1 MPEQRFTSV
10 WTREHKPRRE
20 QQGLSRDQIVRA
32 TVELL
37 DAEGM
42 EALSMRKLGARLGAG
57 ATSLYWHVA
66 NKNELLE
73 LAMDEVFGEVRLP
86 ASESWRE
93 TTSNIAWGLRAAIMA
108 HPWFTF
114 VLGSLPALGPNA
126 LNCSAMLC
134 AALSR
139 AGFTGTDIDYAGAA
153 VLSYTIGATA
163 PEAAYTSA
171 LKSRGL
177 TMEQANRDLAPAVE
191 RATRAHPEIHARF
204 QESAGSTVDPI
215 AHRQLSFDFGLIAV
229 LDGLAARLSRSA
241 DMSPN
246 HLTN

>member
-10 WTREHKPRRE
+10 WTREHKPRRA
-20 QQGLSRDQIVRA
+20 QQGLSREQIVRA

-42 EALSMRKLGARLGAG
+42 EALSMRKLGAKLGAG

-73 LAMDEVFGEVRLP
+73 LAMDEVFGAVRIP
-86 ASESWRE
+86 TSDSWRE
-93 TTSNIAWGLRAAIMA
+93 VVGNVAWGLRAAILA

-126 LNCSAMLC
+126 MNCSATLC
-134 AALSR
+134 AALAR
-139 AGFTGTDIDYAGAA
+139 AGFQKHDIDYAGAA
-153 VLSYTIGATA
+153 VLSYTVGATA

-171 LKSRGL
+171 LKSRGI
-177 TMEQANRDLAPAVE
+177 TMEQAQRDLAPAVE
-191 RATRAHPEIHARF
+191 KVARAHPEVHARF
-204 QESAGSTVDPI
+204 QEAVESTIDPL
-215 AHRQLSFDFGLIAV
+215 AHRQLAFDFGLV
-229 LDGLAARLSRSA
+229 SMLDGLAMRLPKSA
-241 DMSPN
+241 DMSAN
-246 HLTN
+246 HQTH

>member
-10 WTREHKPRRE
+10 WTRESKPRRA
-20 QQGLSRDQIVRA
+20 QQGLSREQIVRA

-42 EALSMRKLGARLGAG
+42 EALSMRKLGAKLGAG

-73 LAMDEVFGEVRLP
+73 LAMDEVFGAVRIP
-86 ASESWRE
+86 DSESWRE
-93 TTSNIAWGLRAAIMA
+93 VTSNVAWGLRAAIMA

-114 VLGSLPALGPNA
+114 VLGTLPALGPNA
-126 LNCSAMLC
+126 LKCSATLC
-134 AALSR
+134 AALAR

-177 TMEQANRDLAPAVE
+177 TMAEANRDLAPAVE

-204 QESAGSTVDPI
+204 QESAGSSIDPLV
-215 AHRQLSFDFGLIAV
+215 HRQLSFDFGLLAV
-229 LDGLAARLSRSA
+229 LDGLAMKLTRNP
-241 DMSPN
+241 DMSAN
-246 HLTN
+246 QATN